1 MNGKFPLTGIGILEP
16 DTRKWYEAE
25 QCWNCEPEDL
35 RKMQIKKSKPMKTWR
50 KKQL

>member
-16 DTRKWYEAE
+16 DTHKWYEAE

-35 RKMQIKKSKPMKTWR
+35 RKMQVRNNRPAKRLLTKR
-50 KKQL
+50 R